1 MSSRV
6 HFLACRCGPCQARTR
21 QFTIVIKTSAGKR
34 YELTEVEGW
43 FYVGLLKR
51 QLMYKID
58 PPPSVGRMML
68 IFENNTLDDLKS
80 VSEYNICEGSELDLV
95 LLAPLSIDGLD
106 VVCRSVGDDEGFRV
120 VVNTIAGK
128 RYEIIDLYGTDTVG
142 LINILLRYKIVPKP
156 RVSMMRLSFGNI
168 VLDGYK
174 KLSEYDIRQGSE
186 LDLVLL
192 SPPSERSRSPASRER
207 SRRRERIYRVR
218 GDLLGL
224 DRCREI

>member
-1 MSSRV
+1 MSSR
-6 HFLACRCGPCQARTR
+6 HALACRCGPACRARTR

-43 FYVGLLKR
+43 FAVGLLKR

-95 LLAPLSIDGLD
+95 LLAPLSIGGLD

-192 SPPSERSRSPASRER
+192 TPPSRSRSRASRER
-207 SRRRERIYRVR
+207 SRRPEKIYRVR